1 MSPAAECL
9 DPGGSDSEG
18 ELLND
23 LHAFDTIAES
33 WSKPAALGELPTPR
47 TGHGACF
54 VAERYLVVYGGTDV
68 DGKVIDTASAYD
80 IVSGQWHEVKG
91 QSQPYPHPQPYPQP
105 QPQP

>member
-1 MSPAAECL
+1 MEPEAL
-9 DPGGSDSEG
+9 GTPTLTLVLTLTLTLTLGGSDAEG

-23 LHAFDTIAES
+23 LHSFDTIAES

-91 QSQPYPHPQPYPQP
+91 SP
-105 QPQP
+105 

>member
-1 MSPAAECL
+1 MSPREPCCECL

-91 QSQPYPHPQPYPQP
+91 QPQP
-105 QPQP
+105 